1 MATRFWVRRDSYSGE
16 LHFVNVIVDNR
27 EIESV
32 NNEGSDDDEFDIHD
46 VADVFEEAPIFAEE
60 ITAALEAAS
69 TKFELLKL
77 NQKGKS
83 EFMCYYSCRIW
94 FSVASI

>member
-16 LHFVNVIVDNR
+16 LNFVNVIVDNR

-83 EFMCYYSCRIW
+83 RVHALLFL
-94 FSVASI
+94 